1 MKQKKIHVTKAYKNE
16 AKLDN
21 ILELIV
27 YPKVLTRITD
37 SVLQA
42 KNLNFLQTKTLF
54 YISNST
60 PIVSLQMDAQKDLL
74 ELLNT
79 YRKMEVSGSLHK
91 KLNTFLFTYRI
102 TPQST
107 SGMSPAKHLMIEN

>member
-37 SVLQA
+37 SVLQ
-42 KNLNFLQTKTLF
+42 TKTLF

-60 PIVSLQMDAQKDLL
+60 PIMSLQMDAQKDLL